1 MNKKIK
7 HSKYKNTGILFEI
20 LVRQLA
26 ADVMSNK
33 ENISQAIIKE
43 HFNGKS
49 ELLKELDLY
58 NNINK
63 EKFNSDSKADHFINA
78 VLSVREGLNDK
89 ALRREKYNL
98 IKSIKESYNVETF
111 FKTKVSN
118 YKVLAS
124 IYKLFEDTKS
134 GIVSPFDSVKARFTL
149 VEHITNSG
157 KAGIQKSNRLIN
169 EYKEQDSD
177 VRLLAYKILIEKFN
191 SKYKGLNKNQKNVIS
206 EYINHISNSPKLTEF
221 IKNETTT
228 IKKAINSHL
237 KKIDDKITKI
247 KLTEVNN
254 LLNKIKNKK
263 SLVNDND
270 VLTIMRY
277 YELTEELDNVNINK

>member
-1 MNKKIK
+1 MLE
-7 HSKYKNTGILFEI
+7 KN
-20 LVRQLA
+20 
-26 ADVMSNK
+26 
-33 ENISQAIIKE
+33 
-43 HFNGKS
+43 
-49 ELLKELDLY
+49 LD
-58 NNINK
+58 
-63 EKFNSDSKADHFINA
+63 E
-78 VLSVREGLNDK
+78 K

-98 IKSIKESYNVETF
+98 IKSIKESYNVEMF

-134 GIVSPFDSVKARFTL
+134 GIVSPFDSVKARYTL

-157 KAGIQKSNRLIN
+157 VNSKNKTNKLIS
-169 EYKEQDSD
+169 EYKEQDAD
-177 VRLLAYKILIEKFN
+177 VRLLTYKILIEKFN
-191 SKYKGLNKNQKNVIS
+191 NKYKGLNKNQKNVIS

-221 IKNETTT
+221 IKDETAI
-228 IKKAINSHL
+228 IKKSINTHL

-263 SLVNDND
+263 SLVNDKD

-277 YELTEELDNVNINK
+277 YELVEELNNV